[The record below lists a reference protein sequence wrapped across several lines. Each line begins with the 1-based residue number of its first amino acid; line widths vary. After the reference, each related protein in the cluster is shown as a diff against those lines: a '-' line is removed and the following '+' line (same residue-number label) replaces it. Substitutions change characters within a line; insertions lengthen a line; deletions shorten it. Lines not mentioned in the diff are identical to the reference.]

1 MELSPEDLAFM
12 GLALDLARQA
22 EALGEVPVGA
32 VLVRDS
38 EILGEG
44 FNRPISLHDPTAH
57 AEIQALRDAGRRLGN
72 YRFPGSVLY
81 CTLEPCVM
89 CAGALIHARVTQVI
103 YGAPDPKGGACGG
116 ALNLL
121 PSGPPFNHRVEC
133 RGEIQAGSC
142 GDILRAFFQR
152 RRGSA
157 PKQG

>member
-1 MELSPEDLAFM
+1 MDAEDLAFM
-12 GLALDLARQA
+12 ERALDLARQA

-32 VLVRDS
+32 VLVRDGG
-38 EILGEG
+38 ILGEG
-44 FNRPISLHDPTAH
+44 FNRPIGLQDPTAH

-89 CAGALIHARVTQVI
+89 CAGALIHARVSQVI
-103 YGAPDPKGGACGG
+103 YGAPDPRGGACGG

-133 RGEIQAGSC
+133 RGEIQAGPC
-142 GDILRAFFQR
+142 GEILRAFFRR

-157 PKQG
+157 SNQG